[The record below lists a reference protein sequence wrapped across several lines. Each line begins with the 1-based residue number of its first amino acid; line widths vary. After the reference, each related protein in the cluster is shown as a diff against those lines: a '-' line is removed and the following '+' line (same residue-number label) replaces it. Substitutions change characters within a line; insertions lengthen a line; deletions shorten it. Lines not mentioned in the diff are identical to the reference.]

1 MALIYCKNCGNQISD
16 KAPSC
21 PHCGALPDMAQRQ
34 TTSVIYGSQT
44 QKPKRHTGV
53 IVLVVLIVLAS
64 FIAAVL
70 IPVKLAADE
79 HKNGTV
85 TEYRASS
92 VGTEYNSSYNNT
104 YTVYLTVNLEKG
116 KIKGGA
122 DFLGEEFVDKQ
133 GYSEVIIKVDGEDVG
148 TMSIGD
154 QNTFD
159 CNLSLGEHKL
169 EVVAKTK
176 TRVRYSDEI
185 NVTGNNDSYKYNLK
199 CGITKIELN

>member
-104 YTVYLTVNLEKG
+104 YTVHLTVNLDKG
-116 KIKGGA
+116 WMKRGA
-122 DFLGEEFVDKQ
+122 DLLGKALTDEQ
-133 GYSEVIIKVDGEDVG
+133 GYSEVIINVDGNTVG

-159 CNLSLGEHKL
+159 CNLSLGEHDV
-169 EVVAKTK
+169 EFIAKT
-176 TRVRYSDEI
+176 TTGIRYVDEI

-199 CGITKIELN
+199 CTIDEIELK

>member
-53 IVLVVLIVLAS
+53 IVLVVLIVLAG

-104 YTVYLTVNLEKG
+104 YTVYLTVNLYKG
-116 KIKGGA
+116 WMKRGA
-122 DFLGEEFVDKQ
+122 DLIDKALTDEQ
-133 GYSEVIIKVDGEDVG
+133 GYSEVIIKVDGNTVG

-159 CNLSLGEHKL
+159 CNLSLGEHDV
-169 EVVAKTK
+169 EFIAKT
-176 TRVRYSDEI
+176 TTGIRYSDKI

-199 CGITKIELN
+199 CTIDEIELK